1 MEKTDESFEIRRSNL
16 TDVTQ
21 IEKLKNKVN
30 LKGFGKKSL
39 VKLIEKSVLSLC
51 VTDNEKVIVGAA
63 CFYEYPNASQFPEN
77 DWIPR
82 FSSTYCIQN
91 VTYINSLFIHFL
103 VISPA
108 YEKLV
113 TNQLLKA
120 AFTIASFVHYIFV
133 LLEDVH
139 NIKCLNFSPF
149 HKLPKGCAD
158 ANDIFCAYR
167 HEIFPVLYCRP
178 AMVEDTDD
186 ITPILNDLSTHL
198 RTTYGDY
205 YIAELVEAQ
214 SDNLKCF
221 VVEYDRRAVGFVSAT
236 RNLNLIK
243 LNEYYDLDV
252 FDGLVKNDKLIKD
265 RSQQGDKF
273 AATGAQNE
281 AEVTDNIMDGNET
294 TSTYAGNKE
303 HIGLVDLNHSNY
315 LSVNEITDQVYHHWT
330 KRLLYKN
337 HTVKDTSNIML
348 DVKKPNAFAIQLFIM
363 KSEYESRYMDMLPLV
378 FSQFTDLEYAVISVP
393 RSVKCFPMLKSFVHC
408 RIRLNKD
415 PEHELYVLHRS
426 ELHRDFTVRR
436 TRHADEEGIKLLI
449 EKMNIFDRSLLLAD
463 LQAFIRNGRDE
474 DGTIIS
480 SYVFVALNKIVGV
493 AILRDEHDI
502 EWLRA
507 HYNIEDFIYFAHHGR
522 NEHASLYH
530 FMLAANF
537 QSRTEIFL
545 REILRQSKKTCIYY
559 RVLPPYAPDSKFN
572 RCTLITCLS
581 RLCPVKPRKQIIY
594 PESLINSVKA
604 PEKRI
609 LEKFNTMSALFMT
622 TGKLLMEPKEI
633 INARIIVVGAS
644 TTGLAVL
651 ETLVTCPYIRFNNLV
666 LLSSNDLP
674 GDTLHPVNPLFYK
687 FLPTDYAYPVDY
699 LSQLG
704 LKVCVN
710 TIHGKLTAIDRKFK
724 RITVSS
730 GQKLSYD
737 YLIIT
742 TGLQYHVANPII
754 NLQNPNKENII
765 TNVEHSNTSL
775 PNNFFIINHVND
787 VLPIIN
793 WISNIYLPLYHKEQS
808 YENDTCSTDIQNFNA
823 DKELNNENNQINE
836 EKQFGQQQKQHRES
850 NTEEELKSQSNQL
863 LYDTFSDLDTLN
875 DTVINNLIIIYGYTI
890 DAYTCITGLLNAG
903 VSGKCIIMIQPPE
916 VEHYPPAFNS
926 SVIRRHVHEYMK
938 KLKIRIGYDLILDH
952 WSNVNVEL
960 NSSYIKTVTFSSN
973 GKYLTI
979 PCSGLFY
986 FYMKT
991 VDMDVFRALNDSC
1004 LVFDSRLVIDIN
1016 FHTNDTS
1023 IRAAG
1028 PITKFK
1034 RIYYND
1040 YWRHEIANSVEIG
1053 HCLGDQLLDLFDPNI
1068 GKLKKPPTDN
1078 SLILPTFQQP
1088 KIIGALLPGN
1098 ISYLHCVQP
1107 SSWELLENS
1116 MKDSDSGRLLVTGMN
1131 TKELRIFSIYI
1142 NKYNLV
1148 QEITCLSEKV
1158 IEYGKKKLATYNY
1171 FTSPIQ

>member
-91 VTYINSLFIHFL
+91 VTHINSLFIHFL

-120 AFTIASFVHYIFV
+120 AFTIAGFVHYIFV

-742 TGLQYHVANPII
+742 TGLQYH
-754 NLQNPNKENII
+754 
-765 TNVEHSNTSL
+765 
-775 PNNFFIINHVND
+775 
-787 VLPIIN
+787 
-793 WISNIYLPLYHKEQS
+793 
-808 YENDTCSTDIQNFNA
+808 
-823 DKELNNENNQINE
+823 
-836 EKQFGQQQKQHRES
+836 
-850 NTEEELKSQSNQL
+850 
-863 LYDTFSDLDTLN
+863 
-875 DTVINNLIIIYGYTI
+875 
-890 DAYTCITGLLNAG
+890 
-903 VSGKCIIMIQPPE
+903 
-916 VEHYPPAFNS
+916 
-926 SVIRRHVHEYMK
+926 
-938 KLKIRIGYDLILDH
+938 
-952 WSNVNVEL
+952 
-960 NSSYIKTVTFSSN
+960 
-973 GKYLTI
+973 
-979 PCSGLFY
+979 
-986 FYMKT
+986 
-991 VDMDVFRALNDSC
+991 
-1004 LVFDSRLVIDIN
+1004 
-1016 FHTNDTS
+1016 
-1023 IRAAG
+1023 
-1028 PITKFK
+1028 
-1034 RIYYND
+1034 
-1040 YWRHEIANSVEIG
+1040 IANS
-1053 HCLGDQLLDLFDPNI
+1053 D
-1068 GKLKKPPTDN
+1068 
-1078 SLILPTFQQP
+1078 
-1088 KIIGALLPGN
+1088 
-1098 ISYLHCVQP
+1098 Y
-1107 SSWELLENS
+1107 
-1116 MKDSDSGRLLVTGMN
+1116 
-1131 TKELRIFSIYI
+1131 
-1142 NKYNLV
+1142 
-1148 QEITCLSEKV
+1148 
-1158 IEYGKKKLATYNY
+1158 
-1171 FTSPIQ
+1171 